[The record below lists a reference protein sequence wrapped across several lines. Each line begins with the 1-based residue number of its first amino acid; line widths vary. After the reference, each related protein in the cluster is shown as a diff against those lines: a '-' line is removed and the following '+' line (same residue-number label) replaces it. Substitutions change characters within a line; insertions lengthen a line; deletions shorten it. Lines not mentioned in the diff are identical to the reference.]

1 MRVETYRHRTSTL
14 YIIIASLLI
23 ILALL
28 VLSAVYGQGFDKN
41 SSDLIWV
48 LVIGLSLSFLVLV
61 FALVLIRRPDALV
74 ISDAGI
80 YIPIAFS
87 GPLEWEKIH
96 RIRRLQTSGLIYGKR
111 DWLIIDPSPGVLAPL
126 RLPTWR
132 KLELKLQKWHGVRI
146 PLHGLQANPDD
157 VVRSV
162 EHYRPVICSN

>member
-1 MRVETYRHRTSTL
+1 MNVETYRHRKSTL
-14 YIIIASLLI
+14 YIIIASLFI
-23 ILALL
+23 FLALF

-48 LVIGLSLSFLVLV
+48 LVLGLSLSFLVLI
-61 FALVLIRRPDALV
+61 FALVLIREPDALV

-80 YIPIAFS
+80 YIPLAFS
-87 GPLEWEKIH
+87 GPLEWEKVH
-96 RIRRLQTSGLIYGKR
+96 RIRRLQTSGLLYGKR
-111 DWLIIDPSPGVLAPL
+111 DWLIIEPSPGVLAPL

-132 KLELKLQKWHGVRI
+132 ILELRLQKWHGIRI

-162 EHYRPVICSN
+162 ERYRPVICSN